1 MPSAQSSALETG
13 RHAPVML
20 LTDSLEKPSIDDR
33 DYRVIRLEND
43 LEVLLVHDPET
54 DKASAALDVG
64 VGCFSDEDGMPG
76 MAHAVE
82 HLLFMGTKKFPVENE
97 YNQYLSANS
106 GSSNAYTTSTSTN
119 FFFEVGAKPA
129 NDENPSDT
137 NPSPLRGALDRFAQ
151 FFIEPLF
158 LPSTLDRELQ
168 AVDSENKKNLQD
180 DRWRFN
186 QLMKSRSNPKHPYC
200 HFATGNLEVLKT
212 IPESQG
218 INVRDKFIEFHDK
231 HYSAN
236 RMKLVVLGR
245 EPLDVLQKWTFELFS
260 GIENKNLPPNKWED
274 EAPFRQSDLC
284 TQCFAKPVMDS
295 RELMLIFPFIDEEML
310 YESQPGR
317 YIGHLIGHEGPGSI
331 MSYAKN
337 KGWVNGLFAGAFP
350 ICSGSPGFFQVH
362 IKLTEEGLE
371 HYTDIVKIFFQYV
384 AMLRELPP
392 QEWIFEEQKG
402 LADVD
407 FKFEQKMPASRFTS
421 QTSSVM
427 HQPMPREWLLSAGS
441 LLRKF
446 DAAAIARGLDTLR
459 PDNFQMIIVSSTLP
473 GNWDQKEKWYGTEY
487 REEKIPEDLMAEL
500 RAAFRMSKTERLSD
514 LHLPHKNDFVPEK
527 LEVEKKEVAQPAVAP
542 RVVRNDAG
550 ARTWWKKDDTFWV
563 PKANVVVSLKNPI
576 ISASAENT
584 IKARLFLQLV
594 HDALEEYSYDAQL
607 AGLEYTFNLDSR
619 GLVLDIS
626 GYNDKLPVLLEKVVV
641 TVRDLNIK
649 DDRFAIVKEQLTRG
663 YQNWQLQSSYQQ
675 VGDYMG
681 WLNAVRAFNVE
692 ELTEELPSISAED
705 VRYFQKQILAQLY
718 IEVCAHGNIHKE
730 DALKVTGMV
739 ESILKPRTLPRSQWS
754 IVRSLILPQGSNFVY
769 KKELKDPA
777 NVNHCIET
785 WFYFGDR
792 SDRQTRAK
800 TLLICQM
807 IHEPAFNQLR
817 TKEQLGYIVFSG
829 RRILG
834 TTIGI
839 RFLIQSEKTPEF
851 LDRRIEAFLVYLGGL
866 LEEMSETNFESHKRS
881 LINKRLQKLRN
892 LEEESARYCAQIESE
907 YYDFDRADDAAH
919 IKKLTKADMVEFFKT
934 YLSPSSPTRAR
945 ISVHLMARGAGEVDA
960 KVIKLLEESGLKDV
974 PQEKR
979 QSVDLLQ
986 EHLESE
992 QLLESDKLEHVIEAT
1007 KKLGLSHGTTSKA
1020 ANGTTSKA
1028 ANGTA
1033 KALSA
1038 IDTAQQITDV
1048 RQFKASLQASSGP
1061 QPVRPISD
1069 FEELDAKL

>member
-1 MPSAQSSALETG
+1 M
-13 RHAPVML
+13 
-20 LTDSLEKPSIDDR
+20 
-33 DYRVIRLEND
+33 
-43 LEVLLVHDPET
+43 
-54 DKASAALDVG
+54 
-64 VGCFSDEDGMPG
+64 
-76 MAHAVE
+76 
-82 HLLFMGTKKFPVENE
+82 
-97 YNQYLSANS
+97 
-106 GSSNAYTTSTSTN
+106 
-119 FFFEVGAKPA
+119 
-129 NDENPSDT
+129 
-137 NPSPLRGALDRFAQ
+137 
-151 FFIEPLF
+151 
-158 LPSTLDRELQ
+158 
-168 AVDSENKKNLQD
+168 
-180 DRWRFN
+180 
-186 QLMKSRSNPKHPYC
+186 
-200 HFATGNLEVLKT
+200 
-212 IPESQG
+212 
-218 INVRDKFIEFHDK
+218 
-231 HYSAN
+231 
-236 RMKLVVLGR
+236 
-245 EPLDVLQKWTFELFS
+245 
-260 GIENKNLPPNKWED
+260 
-274 EAPFRQSDLC
+274 
-284 TQCFAKPVMDS
+284 
-295 RELMLIFPFIDEEML
+295 
-310 YESQPGR
+310 
-317 YIGHLIGHEGPGSI
+317 
-331 MSYAKN
+331 
-337 KGWVNGLFAGAFP
+337 
-350 ICSGSPGFFQVH
+350 
-362 IKLTEEGLE
+362 E

-576 ISASAENT
+576 INASAENT

-739 ESILKPRTLPRSQWS
+739 ESILKPRTLPRSQWP

-907 YYDFDRADDAAH
+907 YYDFDR
-919 IKKLTKADMVEFFKT
+919 
-934 YLSPSSPTRAR
+934 
-945 ISVHLMARGAGEVDA
+945 
-960 KVIKLLEESGLKDV
+960 
-974 PQEKR
+974 
-979 QSVDLLQ
+979 
-986 EHLESE
+986 
-992 QLLESDKLEHVIEAT
+992 
-1007 KKLGLSHGTTSKA
+1007 GLSNHLYLCPLCPVLFVRTHPPCASG
-1020 ANGTTSKA
+1020 
-1028 ANGTA
+1028 
-1033 KALSA
+1033 ALTFIPFRPFVPIACVRYESFPLEKKSA
-1038 IDTAQQITDV
+1038 LLV
-1048 RQFKASLQASSGP
+1048 E
-1061 QPVRPISD
+1061 VVY
-1069 FEELDAKL
+1069 